1 MTEASAVRASV
12 RLPRADFALELDFAA
27 PARGITGILGPSG
40 SGKTTLLRCIAGLEP
55 DCRGTVTVNG
65 DVWQDAQRFV
75 PAHARAT
82 GFVFQDAR
90 LFPHLT
96 VRRNLEY
103 GARRSARDTPS
114 FPRKRESRD
123 LKELAA
129 RLPGHDVETGVTFDE
144 AVELLGL
151 QPLLARKPAGLSA
164 GESQRVALGRALL
177 RAPSVILMDE
187 PLANLDAER
196 RQEVLPFLE
205 RLHGRLTVPIL
216 YVSHSI
222 DEVVRLCDHLVLM
235 AGGRVRGAGSL
246 QDVLAQPDLVGALGE
261 EFGSLLDGRVH
272 AVDADYEL
280 TAIDTAA
287 GRLLVPGRHGA
298 PGQPLRL
305 RILARDVSVT
315 LVAPERTTILNVLPA
330 VIESVQPR
338 GNGQVDL
345 ALRVREARLLSRI
358 SRRSCELL
366 DLRAG
371 MECYAQVKGAAVKG
385 AGH

>member
-1 MTEASAVRASV
+1 MTETNAVRADV
-12 RLPRADFALELDFAA
+12 RLPRDDFALELQFAA

-65 DVWQDAQRFV
+65 DTWQNARRFV

-90 LFPHLT
+90 LFPHLS
-96 VRRNLEY
+96 VQRNLEY
-103 GARRSARDTPS
+103 GARRSR
-114 FPRKRESRD
+114 
-123 LKELAA
+123 
-129 RLPGHDVETGVTFDE
+129 GGGVSFDE

-151 QPLLARKPAGLSA
+151 RQLLARKPAGLSA
-164 GESQRVALGRALL
+164 GEAQRVALGRALL

-187 PLANLDAER
+187 PLANLDPER

-216 YVSHSI
+216 YVSHSV

-235 AGGRVRGAGSL
+235 AAGGMRGAGPL
-246 QDVLAQPDLVGALGE
+246 QEVLAQPDLAGALGE
-261 EFGSLLDGRVH
+261 EFGTILEGRVH
-272 AVDADYEL
+272 AVDAAYEL
-280 TAIDTAA
+280 TAIDTPA

-298 PGQPLRL
+298 AGQALRL
-305 RILARDVSVT
+305 RILARDVSVA
-315 LVAPERTTILNVLPA
+315 LAAPERTTILNVLPA

-338 GNGQVDL
+338 GNGQVDV
-345 ALRVREARLLSRI
+345 ALRVGGAQLLSRI

-366 DLRAG
+366 ELRAG

-385 AGH
+385 AA